1 LRHVGLTNRSSRDRF
16 AASLVALSCSTPLG
30 RCASRLNSGVSL
42 LWSIFA
48 VMSKHPAIE
57 AALKLIFQGINDLKS
72 EFPNRAFTIDGRL
85 VGDIGEVIAA
95 LAYDVIVD
103 DTSQATHDGVTSDG
117 RRVQVKATF
126 QNSLT
131 FKTTPDYYLGFKLN
145 TDGSF
150 EEIYNGPGQPIF
162 ERYETRKGIGT
173 SLLSFPI
180 SELKKLSE
188 KVQPHDRIS
197 RREG

>member
-1 LRHVGLTNRSSRDRF
+1 
-16 AASLVALSCSTPLG
+16 
-30 RCASRLNSGVSL
+30 
-42 LWSIFA
+42 
-48 VMSKHPAIE
+48 MSKHPAIE